1 MDARSARWPVV
12 LVVLLPILAGCPRS
26 PDDSTPQVI
35 ELEPMFFTI
44 LRKGDRTV
52 VKDYDAEQ
60 IFAKAEE
67 LMREGRIAEA
77 RKLYQMVARDAAGT
91 DAEGAAWFNLALC
104 ELAMERPGDA
114 LAALEKAQ
122 ARGVSEPDMTRIRVL
137 QVEAL
142 AGRGEWD
149 KVRAEGELLVQG
161 TLAPDWEAKVRLFLA
176 AAAQNRDDLPEAET
190 QARKAQRLL
199 LSFLSLQAQHADNL
213 VSQAS
218 FRLGE
223 VFRAQFER
231 LKLLMPVERMTLDM
245 SDKLALLRQA
255 EEHYLE
261 SVRVRSAAWSP
272 RAGYQV
278 AALYETFAFDTLNAE
293 VPPDLDE
300 LELQVYTEEL
310 NLKVVPF
317 LQKAVDIHRKNVAMC
332 DTYRFSTPWQKRSET
347 RAAELEAVVA
357 KLARPAEDPGTG
369 SR

>member
-1 MDARSARWPVV
+1 MMNSSRLPLLA
-12 LVVLLPILAGCPRS
+12 LVIPLLAGCPRS
-26 PDDSTPQVI
+26 PDDVKPQVI

-44 LRKGDRTV
+44 LHKGDKTV
-52 VKDYDAEQ
+52 VKDYDAEE
-60 IFAKAEE
+60 IFAKAEG
-67 LMREGRIAEA
+67 LMREGRIPEA

-91 DAEGAAWFNLALC
+91 DAEAAAWFNLALC
-104 ELAMERPGDA
+104 ELAMDKPGDA
-114 LAALEKAQ
+114 LAALENAKK
-122 ARGVSEPDMTRIRVL
+122 RGLSPQDVLQVRVL

-149 KVRAEGELLVQG
+149 KVKADGELLLQEG
-161 TLAPDWEAKVRLFLA
+161 LAPDWEAKVRLFLA
-176 AAAQNRDDLPEAET
+176 AAAQNREDIPEAEH
-190 QARKAQRLL
+190 QARTAQHLL
-199 LSFLSLQAQHADNL
+199 LTFLSLQAQHGDNL
-213 VSQAS
+213 VAQAS

-223 VFRAQFER
+223 VFRVQFER
-231 LKLLMPVERMTLDM
+231 IKLLMPVERMTMDM

-261 SVRVRSAAWSP
+261 CVRARSGAWSP

-293 VPPDLDE
+293 VPPDLTE

-317 LQKAVDIHRKNVAMC
+317 LQKAADIHRKNVSMC
-332 DTYRFSTPWQKRSET
+332 DTYRFNSPWRQKSDT
-347 RAAELEAVVA
+347 RATELDGVIA
-357 KLARPAEDPGTG
+357 KLGRQADDAGGG